1 MKQKAKKDN
10 KNGRKAAVSGR
21 SIDKVTVTNLDI
33 ALRLF
38 GIQLHKDIID
48 TVIDLVELIEYK
60 GDETDLRDLAKLQA
74 GRSNGH

>member
-1 MKQKAKKDN
+1 MKRKAKKYN
-10 KNGRKAAVSGR
+10 KNERKAAVSGR

-48 TVIDLVELIEYK
+48 TVIDLVELIEEK
-60 GDETDLRDLAKLQA
+60 GDETDLKDLSKLYA
-74 GRSNGH
+74 ARSNGH